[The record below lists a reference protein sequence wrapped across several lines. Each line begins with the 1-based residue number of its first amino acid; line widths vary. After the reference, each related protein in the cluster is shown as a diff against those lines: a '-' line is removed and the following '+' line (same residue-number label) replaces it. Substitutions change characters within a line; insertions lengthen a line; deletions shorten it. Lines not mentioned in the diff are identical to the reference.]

1 MAPRLL
7 KNVCSPDERM
17 LMISIAGEAPVPI
30 AVGDASQTK
39 SGGIND
45 DDVADD
51 KDVESKVLFGLKRR
65 EN

>member
-1 MAPRLL
+1 MQ
-7 KNVCSPDERM
+7 V
-17 LMISIAGEAPVPI
+17 ISIAGEAPVPI
-30 AVGDASQTK
+30 GVGDASQTK